1 MRAAH
6 ALPAEFPFELRR
18 ARRHHACMDFRRN
31 AATPHAGVARLGMIA
46 SLAGAVFSNIYRA
59 WATARARRELHELS
73 DRTLSD
79 IGLSRG
85 QIDQLF
91 R

>member
-6 ALPAEFPFELRR
+6 ALPAQFPFERR
-18 ARRHHACMDFRRN
+18 GRPAHHARMDFIRPFVSAV
-31 AATPHAGVARLGMIA
+31 AAALSALH
-46 SLAGAVFSNIYRA
+46 RA
-59 WATARARRELHELS
+59 WASARMRRELHELS
-73 DRTLSD
+73 DRTLKD